1 MMSCGHNLSNASIFE
16 MLPAHVSQPTGL
28 SLLFVSRNPFLA
40 VVVICVAVPQ
50 TTTKPTTTTTT
61 TTTTV
66 KLPLGETTAIAS
78 PSTKT
83 RAEVSAPGKSCA
95 CHNIMLTKRSKVNV
109 LQSNSIVLIFSS
121 FLHILL
127 LLLPFRGE

>member
-50 TTTKPTTTTTT
+50 TTTKPTTTTS
-61 TTTTV
+61 TTV
-66 KLPLGETTAIAS
+66 KIPVEEITTTS
-78 PSTKT
+78 PTTKT
-83 RAEVSAPGKSCA
+83 KAEVSAPGKFCA
-95 CHNIMLTKRSKVNV
+95 CHMLTKRSKVNV

-127 LLLPFRGE
+127 LLLPFHGE